1 MLSSP
6 SAESLLILRCALA
19 FDGAEVDELGFLVS
33 SSASPIVTSSSA
45 VFFGGLAFFLFH
57 ISLREDCCGGAG
69 LLMGTNLLSVS
80 CRCTMAVD
88 GGFRIE
94 RMDNAVQNRID
105 RKLTCVV
112 RCLSAAPSNGYF
124 GTGAAFYTLS
134 AAYVC
139 WAERAG
145 GWPIQALTPNESRK
159 ALSQPFANRTRFENF
174 VNQGYTLCVTVSEV
188 SAFGSLSRMLEVIV
202 RVFFAHR
209 SYLQKEGLMLFIRLT

>member
-1 MLSSP
+1 MRNNGEPTKSIDLLSSP
-6 SAESLLILRCALA
+6 STESLLILRCALA
-19 FDGAEVDELGFLVS
+19 FDGAAVGMGVNIERVATRRGGLQVDELGFLVS

-69 LLMGTNLLSVS
+69 LLMGTNLLRETWRSVTIQSQSLLYTHLSVS

-112 RCLSAAPSNGYF
+112 RCLSAAPSNGYS
-124 GTGAAFYTLS
+124 GNG
-134 AAYVC
+134 
-139 WAERAG
+139 AERKSSKSG
-145 GWPIQALTPNESRK
+145 SSR
-159 ALSQPFANRTRFENF
+159 
-174 VNQGYTLCVTVSEV
+174 VMG
-188 SAFGSLSRMLEVIV
+188 
-202 RVFFAHR
+202 H
-209 SYLQKEGLMLFIRLT
+209 